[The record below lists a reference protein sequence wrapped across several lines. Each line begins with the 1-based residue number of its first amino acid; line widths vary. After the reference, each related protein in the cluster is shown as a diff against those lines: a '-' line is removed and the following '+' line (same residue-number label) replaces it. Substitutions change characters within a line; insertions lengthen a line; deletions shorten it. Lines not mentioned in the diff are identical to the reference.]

1 MDAPTSVA
9 ILIATYNWPQALK
22 QTLMS
27 VANQTIQ
34 PNEVLIADDGSDER
48 TSKLIQA
55 FKLNHPNL
63 NIIHVWHED
72 NGFRLAAIRNKSIR
86 MAQSDYIIQIDGDII
101 LDQHFIADHLSLKE
115 KGFFVTGSRLLL
127 GKKITDALLESEKVN
142 FARLRWKGKNFFNT
156 LRIPIFTGLLQ
167 NTYKTKGKY
176 LYYVKG
182 CNMAFWKSDLYLV
195 NGYDESFNGWGREDT
210 DICIRLIHAGVKKKF
225 IKFGGVQYHL
235 HHALAS
241 RDQLDANDALI
252 EQLKLN
258 QISFCKQGLV
268 KSEQKIEHSN

>member
-9 ILIATYNWPQALK
+9 ILIATYNWPQALQ

-101 LDQHFIADHLSLKE
+101 LDQHFIADHLRLKE

-156 LRIPIFTGLLQ
+156 IRIPMFTGLLQ
-167 NTYKTKGKY
+167 NTYKTKGEY

>member
-156 LRIPIFTGLLQ
+156 LRIPMFTGLLQ
-167 NTYKTKGKY
+167 NTYKTKGEY

>member
-9 ILIATYNWPQALK
+9 ILIATYNWPQALQ

-55 FKLNHPNL
+55 FKLHHPNL

-127 GKKITDALLESEKVN
+127 GKKITDELLDSEKIN
-142 FARLRWKGKNFFNT
+142 FEGIKVISDYIYSIISDLNDNGRLNF
-156 LRIPIFTGLLQ
+156 R
-167 NTYKTKGKY
+167 KTKNETEEVPSFKVSLGVMPDY
-176 LYYVKG
+176 MFNKG
-182 CNMAFWKSDLYLV
+182 GMRIDAVTQDRP
-195 NGYDESFNGWGREDT
+195 GYKAGLIKG
-210 DICIRLIHAGVKKKF
+210 DIV
-225 IKFGGVQYHL
+225 IKMG
-235 HHALAS
+235 
-241 RDQLDANDALI
+241 
-252 EQLKLN
+252 
-258 QISFCKQGLV
+258 
-268 KSEQKIEHSN
+268 EHG

>member
-86 MAQSDYIIQIDGDII
+86 MAQSDYIIQIDGDVI

-127 GKKITDALLESEKVN
+127 GKQITDALLESEKVN

-156 LRIPIFTGLLQ
+156 LRIPMFTGLLQ

>member
-9 ILIATYNWPQALK
+9 ILIATYNWPQALQ

-167 NTYKTKGKY
+167 NTYKTKGEY

>member
-156 LRIPIFTGLLQ
+156 LRIPMFTGLLQ
-167 NTYKTKGKY
+167 NTYKTKGEY

-268 KSEQKIEHSN
+268 KSEQKIEHSH

>member
-9 ILIATYNWPQALK
+9 ILIATYNWPQALQ

-127 GKKITDALLESEKVN
+127 GKQITDALLESEKVN

-156 LRIPIFTGLLQ
+156 LRIPMFTGLLQ

>member
-9 ILIATYNWPQALK
+9 ILIATYNWPQALQ

-55 FKLNHPNL
+55 FKLNHSNL

-156 LRIPIFTGLLQ
+156 LRIPMFTGLLQ
-167 NTYKTKGKY
+167 NPYKTKGEY

>member
-127 GKKITDALLESEKVN
+127 GKQITDALLESEKVN

-156 LRIPIFTGLLQ
+156 LRIPMFTGLLQ

>member
-1 MDAPTSVA
+1 MDASSSVA

-22 QTLMS
+22 QTLTS
-27 VANQTIQ
+27 VANQTIL

-48 TSKLIQA
+48 TANLIQA
-55 FKLNHPNL
+55 FKLNHPRL

-101 LDQHFIADHLSLKE
+101 LDQHFIADHLSLQA
-115 KGFFVTGSRLLL
+115 KGYFVTGSRLLL
-127 GKKITDALLESEKVN
+127 GKKSTEILLESEKVN
-142 FARLRWKGKNFFNT
+142 FAALRWKGKNFFNT
-156 LRIPIFTGLLQ
+156 LRIPMLMGLLQ
-167 NTYKTKGKY
+167 NVYKTKGEY

-195 NGYDESFNGWGREDT
+195 NGYDEIFNGWGREDT
-210 DICIRLIHAGVKKKF
+210 DICIRLMHAGVKKKF

-235 HHALAS
+235 HHPLAS
-241 RDQLDANDALI
+241 RDQLASNDALI
-252 EQLKLN
+252 EQLRLN
-258 QISFCKQGLV
+258 QISFCKEGLV
-268 KSEQKIEHSN
+268 KSEQKN

>member
-9 ILIATYNWPQALK
+9 ILIATYNWPQALQ

-101 LDQHFIADHLSLKE
+101 LDQHFIADHLSIKE

-127 GKKITDALLESEKVN
+127 GKQITDALLESEKVN

-156 LRIPIFTGLLQ
+156 LRIPMFTGLLQ
-167 NTYKTKGKY
+167 NTYKTKGEY

-258 QISFCKQGLV
+258 QVSFCKQGLV
-268 KSEQKIEHSN
+268 KSDQKIEHSN

>member
-9 ILIATYNWPQALK
+9 ILIATYNWPQALQ

-48 TSKLIQA
+48 TANLIQQ
-55 FKLNHPNL
+55 FKEQHPTL

-72 NGFRLAAIRNKSIR
+72 NGFRLAAIRNKAIR

-101 LDQHFIADHLSLKE
+101 LDKNFIADHLSIKAI
-115 KGFFVTGSRLLL
+115 GYFVTGSRLLL
-127 GKKITDALLESEKVN
+127 GKKITDELLESEKIN
-142 FARLRWKGKNFFNT
+142 FSSLRWKGKNFFNT
-156 LRIPIFTGLLQ
+156 LRIPLFTRLLQ
-167 NTYKTKGKY
+167 NTYKTKGKH
-176 LYYVKG
+176 LDYVKG

>member
-9 ILIATYNWPQALK
+9 ILIATYNWPQALQ

-101 LDQHFIADHLSLKE
+101 LDQHFIADHLRLKE

-142 FARLRWKGKNFFNT
+142 FTRLRWKGKNFFNT
-156 LRIPIFTGLLQ
+156 LRIPMFTGLLQ
-167 NTYKTKGKY
+167 NTYKTKGEY

>member
-9 ILIATYNWPQALK
+9 ILIATYNWPQALQ

-156 LRIPIFTGLLQ
+156 LRIPMFTGLLQ
-167 NTYKTKGKY
+167 NTYKTKGEY

-258 QISFCKQGLV
+258 QVSFCKQGLV

>member
-9 ILIATYNWPQALK
+9 ILIATYNWPQALQ

-156 LRIPIFTGLLQ
+156 LRIPMFTGLLQ
-167 NTYKTKGKY
+167 NTYKTKGEY

-268 KSEQKIEHSN
+268 KSDQKIEHSN

>member
-27 VANQTIQ
+27 VVNQTIQ

-156 LRIPIFTGLLQ
+156 LRIPMFTGLLQ
-167 NTYKTKGKY
+167 NTYKTKGEY